1 MRRLIGL
8 LMMVGLVVG
17 VGCGD
22 DDSSPTSSSVSQ
34 DKYSETIV
42 GGTWKDGGE
51 PIWTFNADGTVVYD
65 GYEDYI
71 YTWSID
77 GSTLTVFNPVKSDQ
91 DLLVGTW
98 LDEDGDSITFRSDAT
113 FVDGDGDEGTWSL
126 VGDQLTL
133 TYDDPDFAEFGFT
146 NTLNSVTD
154 TQFTVTDEYGER
166 YVNTKDGDDDDED
179 GEVFARYEI
188 TSLSNTE
195 FVFVDPEYPD
205 IKTTLT
211 R

>member
-1 MRRLIGL
+1 MRRMIGF
-8 LMMVGLVVG
+8 LMMVGLVSG

-34 DKYSETIV
+34 DKYSEAIV

-65 GYEDYI
+65 GYEDYN
-71 YTWSID
+71 YTWSIV
-77 GSTLTVFNPVKSDQ
+77 GSTLTVS
-91 DLLVGTW
+91 
-98 LDEDGDSITFRSDAT
+98 DEDGA
-113 FVDGDGDEGTWSL
+113 VL
-126 VGDQLTL
+126 
-133 TYDDPDFAEFGFT
+133 
-146 NTLNSVTD
+146 
-154 TQFTVTDEYGER
+154 
-166 YVNTKDGDDDDED
+166 
-179 GEVFARYEI
+179 ARYEI

-195 FVFVDPEYPD
+195 YVFADPENPD

>member
-1 MRRLIGL
+1 MRRMIGF
-8 LMMVGLVVG
+8 LMMVGLVSG

-42 GGTWKDGGE
+42 GTWNDGGE
-51 PIWTFNADGTVVYD
+51 PILTFNDDGTVVYD
-65 GYEDYI
+65 GSEGN

-77 GSTLTVFNPVKSDQ
+77 GSTLT
-91 DLLVGTW
+91 
-98 LDEDGDSITFRSDAT
+98 I
-113 FVDGDGDEGTWSL
+113 
-126 VGDQLTL
+126 
-133 TYDDPDFAEFGFT
+133 FG
-146 NTLNSVTD
+146 
-154 TQFTVTDEYGER
+154 
-166 YVNTKDGDDDDED
+166 ED
-179 GEVFARYEI
+179 GEVFERHEI

-195 FVFVDPEYPD
+195 YVFADPEYPD

>member
-1 MRRLIGL
+1 MKRMIGL
-8 LMMVGLVVG
+8 LMMMGMVVG
-17 VGCGD
+17 VVGCGD
-22 DDSSPTSSSVSQ
+22 DDSNPTSSSVSQ

-65 GYEDYI
+65 GYEDYN
-71 YTWSID
+71 YTWSIV

-98 LDEDGDSITFRSDAT
+98 LDEDGDPITLRSDGT
-113 FVDGDGDEGTWSL
+113 FVDWDGDEGTWSL
-126 VGDQLTL
+126 VGDQLTIA
-133 TYDDPDFAEFGFT
+133 YDDEDYGSVT
-146 NTLNSVTD
+146 VTLNSVTD